1 MKNFTKAF
9 LLFFILFLQDLQSQT
24 IIDAESIANQ
34 YQGKAGTPAFG
45 TIRYNPK
52 RNIRIDAE
60 DVIHV
65 FLWDDGNTLLSG
77 FPTTMTQRD
86 KIQVH
91 LLKPTTNTDIFQ
103 LEIQGSYEPTLVV
116 VGGKVVTAA
125 TKGGTIEI
133 MDFAV
138 HGPYTGS
145 ITIKLKSRKTKD
157 DDYKELI
164 SSTQKISPTI
174 NASIGTGFIYST
186 LRNPTNI
193 REVPLAGGGNTLNAD
208 NINGNATLAVMATL
222 YPWGRNSLMLR
233 SSSLKDRMGVVVGT
247 YIASSSKNFKNL
259 LLGAQYDFAV
269 GGSIV
274 AGVDIAERQL
284 IRGVDYDNFEF
295 GKTVYTGSIT
305 NDLYKEVGVGFFVGL
320 QVDTRIF
327 SKMFGE

>member
-1 MKNFTKAF
+1 MKNFIKAF
-9 LLFFILFLQDLQSQT
+9 LFFFTLFLQNAQSQT
-24 IIDAESIANQ
+24 MVDAIIEA
-34 YQGKAGTPAFG
+34 KAYNGEDG
-45 TIRYNPK
+45 TIEYNSK
-52 RNIRIDAE
+52 RNIRIDSE
-60 DVIHV
+60 NVIHV
-65 FLWDDGNTLLSG
+65 FLWEDGNTLLSG

-91 LLKPTTNTDIFQ
+91 LYKSPATTDLFQVDI
-103 LEIQGSYEPTLVV
+103 EGNYEPTVV
-116 VGGKVVTAA
+116 IVGGKALAVKSGSVER
-125 TKGGTIEI
+125 I
-133 MDFAV
+133 DFAV

-157 DDYKELI
+157 DDYKEVI
-164 SSTQKISPTI
+164 SKTLKISPVI

-208 NINGNATLAVMATL
+208 NTDGNATLAVMATL

-233 SSSLKDRMGVVVGT
+233 SCSYKDRMGIVVGT

-259 LLGAQYDFAV
+259 LVGAQYDFAV
-269 GGSIV
+269 GGAIV

-284 IRGVDYDNFEF
+284 IRGVNYDDFEF
-295 GKTVYTGSIT
+295 GKTEYTGTIA
-305 NDLYKEVGVGFFVGL
+305 NDLYKKVGVGFFIGV

-327 SKMFGE
+327 SKMFTE